1 MRTTALKI
9 RVVVRIKEA
18 ILYRFIIII
27 FIMSLSA
34 CTVNKENSKYSFSDF
49 FAPSQDEWLSLLP
62 TEELKSRNRQSKSN
76 SIGKE
81 TDDNERVEQ
90 LRKKAKELSAYE
102 F

>member
-34 CTVNKENSKYSFSDF
+34 CTVNKENSKYSFSDLF
-49 FAPSQDEWLSLLP
+49 TPSQDEWLSLLP
-62 TEELKSRNRQSKSN
+62 TEELKSRNRQSKTN
-76 SIGKE
+76 SIGNE

>member
-1 MRTTALKI
+1 
-9 RVVVRIKEA
+9 
-18 ILYRFIIII
+18 
-27 FIMSLSA
+27 MSLSA
-34 CTVNKENSKYSFSDF
+34 CTVNKENSKYSFLDL

>member
-1 MRTTALKI
+1 L
-9 RVVVRIKEA
+9 
-18 ILYRFIIII
+18 
-27 FIMSLSA
+27 
-34 CTVNKENSKYSFSDF
+34 

-62 TEELKSRNRQSKSN
+62 TEELKSRNGQSKPN

-81 TDDNERVEQ
+81 TDNNERVEQ

>member
-1 MRTTALKI
+1 M
-9 RVVVRIKEA
+9 
-18 ILYRFIIII
+18 
-27 FIMSLSA
+27 
-34 CTVNKENSKYSFSDF
+34 C
-49 FAPSQDEWLSLLP
+49 APSQDEWLSLLP
-62 TEELKSRNRQSKSN
+62 TKELKSRNRQSKSN

>member
-1 MRTTALKI
+1 LRTTALKI

-18 ILYRFIIII
+18 ILYRFI
-27 FIMSLSA
+27 
-34 CTVNKENSKYSFSDF
+34 TKYSFSDL

-62 TEELKSRNRQSKSN
+62 TEELKSRNGQSKPN